1 MGIEYLLYILSIL
14 AILLCIYAQF
24 KVQSTF
30 NKYSSVYTKDGTA
43 ASVARRILDAEGLSD
58 VAIERVYGSLTDHY
72 DPRARV
78 LRLSDSVYDSSSMA
92 AVGVAAHECGHAI
105 QHARG
110 YFPLKLRTAIAPAV
124 GFASRFNWLVIML
137 GILFMAFDASL
148 GYYTVLVGIGLFVIT
163 TLFQL
168 ITLPCELNASG
179 RALAALRQMNCY
191 STDELSASKRVL
203 SAAAFTYVAA
213 LLVSLLQLLRLLVR
227 FVGRGRRR

>member
-30 NKYSSVYTKDGTA
+30 NKYSSVYTRFGTA
-43 ASVARRILDAEGLSD
+43 SSVARSILDGAGLFD

-78 LRLSDSVYDSSSMA
+78 LRLSDAVYDSSSMA
-92 AVGVAAHECGHAI
+92 AIGVAAHECGHAI
-105 QHARG
+105 QHAKG
-110 YFPLKLRTAIAPAV
+110 YFPLKLRTVIAPAV

-137 GILFMAFDASL
+137 GILFMAFDAYL
-148 GYYTVLVGIGLFVIT
+148 GYYVVLIGIGLFVIT
-163 TLFQL
+163 TAFQL

-179 RALAALRQMNCY
+179 RALSALRGMGTY
-191 STDELSASKRVL
+191 SGEELSASKRVL